1 MGSVKQIFKS
11 GKVLD
16 AVIAAETED
25 NDPPRISTSHSK
37 VLVVVDKAA
46 VVPIRGNISLSLI
59 HI

>member
-37 VLVVVDKAA
+37 VLVVVDK
-46 VVPIRGNISLSLI
+46 LSLI